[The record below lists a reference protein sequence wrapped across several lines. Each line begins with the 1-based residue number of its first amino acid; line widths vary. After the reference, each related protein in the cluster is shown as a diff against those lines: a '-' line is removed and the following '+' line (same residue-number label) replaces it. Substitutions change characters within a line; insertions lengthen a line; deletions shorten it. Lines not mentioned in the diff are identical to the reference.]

1 MPKAYSTS
9 NGMKRFVIAV
19 IILILGFGISWYLVM
34 RVRPNEKIFET
45 FEREQSQLFKTA
57 VLSFPA
63 ITDDTR
69 SSLAKLPDE
78 IRKVIPAGSSQ
89 IVVRKVTFEGNVLG
103 YVVTGSVPIVNT
115 SVFSQ
120 SYGGQIRNAGW
131 RNVSG
136 ARRED
141 ALIREIENDGYRAKG
156 VFLMDN
162 ANALHFGLM
171 AISK

>member
-1 MPKAYSTS
+1 
-9 NGMKRFVIAV
+9 MKRIGAAVVILA
-19 IILILGFGISWYLVM
+19 LALGISWYIYIL
-34 RVRPNEKIFET
+34 RTKPSELNLKIFET

-63 ITDDTR
+63 ITGDKR

-89 IVVRKVTFEGNVLG
+89 IVVRKVAFEGNVLG
-103 YVVTGSVPIVNT
+103 YVVTGSVPTVNT

-141 ALIREIENDGYRAKG
+141 ALIREIENDGYMAKG

-162 ANALHFGLM
+162 TNVLHFGF
-171 AISK
+171 IVSGR